1 MWGTLIRDP
10 RVLIIVYGL
19 IGDMK
24 TTTIVFIQ
32 ALLSFFIQLR
42 MENVFLKTEE
52 KEKLKIPY
60 YK

>member
-32 ALLSFFIQLR
+32 VLLSFFIQLR
-42 MENVFLKTEE
+42 MENIFLKTEE
-52 KEKLKIPY
+52 KEKLKFPY